1 MYVGSF
7 NYFALIY
14 FTIHMGPN
22 CYINTGVRDLEVALF
37 KAASTRTNGISSE
50 NILNRPIYAEI
61 NTHIFDRILHSTLA
75 TTE

>member
-22 CYINTGVRDLEVALF
+22 CYINTGVALF